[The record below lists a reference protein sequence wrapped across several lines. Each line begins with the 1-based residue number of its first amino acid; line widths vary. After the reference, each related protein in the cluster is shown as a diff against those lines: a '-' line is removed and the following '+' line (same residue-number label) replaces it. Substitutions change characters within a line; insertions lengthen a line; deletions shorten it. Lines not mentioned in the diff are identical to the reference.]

1 MGPRADNGRFF
12 SVAGLFALTD
22 LQTQGVTSRSARMT
36 SALGVTAQLVS
47 SVTNFVAM
55 LLTAKAGS
63 TSDFGTVAVA
73 FSLYL
78 IVLAIERSVVA
89 EPLLIRHQLD
99 TGQFRSRVASWA
111 ALTLSIP
118 AAAVVAGIG
127 LLAGSDA
134 LAPIVVL
141 ASCLPLLIW
150 QDVQRF
156 QQLAMRRPER
166 VIAYD
171 GAWLLVF
178 LAGYVALGGGSHGPH
193 AVWAMWCASGAVVG
207 LGLLCR
213 HPLPTRFREGA
224 TWLKRHRD
232 LSFPLLADSA
242 TAAITGNVAMVL
254 LVTLSGKSATGTV
267 RAATS
272 LFGVLTVMYLGL
284 YSALIGFAQRSQ
296 EARRRVEIWSTA
308 VIELAAISI
317 TVILFAL
324 PDRLGTF
331 LLGETW
337 LPVHALLPYYGFATA
352 MSVASTGAQISL
364 RSQER
369 SPAILRARL
378 ISSPVALGLPLVGA
392 AIDDARGFCLG
403 LGLASALTAGLL
415 WRSTRRSPSGL
426 CRGAVANRRHG

>member
-1 MGPRADNGRFF
+1 
-12 SVAGLFALTD
+12 LTD
-22 LQTQGVTSRSARMT
+22 VESPEVVSRSARMT

-55 LLTAKAGS
+55 LLTAKSGS
-63 TSDFGTVAVA
+63 TSEFGTVAVA
-73 FSLYL
+73 FSFYL
-78 IVLAIERSVVA
+78 IVLAVERAVVA

-99 TGQFRSRVASWA
+99 GQQFQSRVASWA
-111 ALTLSIP
+111 ALTLSVPGAI
-118 AAAVVAGIG
+118 VVAGIG

-134 LAPIVVL
+134 LVPIVVL
-141 ASCLPLLIW
+141 AACLPLLIW

-166 VIAYD
+166 VIVYD
-171 GAWLLVF
+171 GAWLLLF
-178 LAGYVALGGGSHGPH
+178 IIGYVSFGAGARGPH
-193 AVWAMWCASGAVVG
+193 MVWALWCVSGAVVG

-213 HPLPTRFREGA
+213 HPLPTRIRQGV
-224 TWLKRHRD
+224 TWLKGHRD

-242 TAAITGNVAMVL
+242 TAAITGNVTMIL

-284 YSALIGFAQRSQ
+284 YSALIGFAQRSP
-296 EARRRVEIWSTA
+296 EARRRVEVWSTA
-308 VIELAAISI
+308 IIELAAVSI
-317 TVILFAL
+317 TLIFIAI
-324 PDRLGTF
+324 PDRVGRF
-331 LLGETW
+331 LLGATW
-337 LPVHALLPYYGFATA
+337 LPVHAVLPYYGFATA

-378 ISSPVALGLPLVGA
+378 VSSPAALVLPLVGA
-392 AIDDARGFCLG
+392 ALDDARGFCIG
-403 LGLASALTAGLL
+403 LGVSSALTAVLL
-415 WRSTRRSPSGL
+415 WRSTRKSPRVLRTTLPSS
-426 CRGAVANRRHG
+426 AHE